1 MPTTEQTFEFI
12 RSNPGLR
19 AREIAAHF
27 QVETTGINQILYG
40 PLTGRVI
47 RDPDYRW
54 SVTGHHP
61 IPPPPP
67 AVQAQR
73 RDQPRRPPVAQA
85 HVAGQHQPL
94 PLPAAA
100 PAVLDEMLS
109 SKKPRQIIVAASSR
123 LRYAKVYEGAAVP
136 RGALDALASGGLL
149 KEGARR
155 ALSQCLAEWPVTT
168 DPVAEADMP
177 SWLAVTGKLLR
188 RGSIIPLDPRVEER
202 LRPMFGDPSDVPEDW
217 TKAAS
222 EILTVP
228 FEHTLPDPDTYDS
241 PEERRFFEDLLPG
254 LEPSSLLRFWQR
266 QASIGS
272 LTGHGQDFQANQRVD
287 FLFSYPDTPP
297 LVVEIDGE
305 QHANQRNQDAARD
318 ARLGAAGVDVLRIP
332 TNEIATGTGL
342 ALTKLRERLST
353 LPTENAVPLSNSARW
368 LIAGR
373 RIQQIQLLLVE
384 AFEKGLIPRGNGH
397 NIRIH
402 FQHGL
407 LSEVSF
413 AAQIGSIAL
422 DDFNNLT
429 GDVAAAQGL
438 PSPPTLTPGNLADSS
453 LFLSFAGETLLGD
466 KPALSVQDAYFPSP
480 SELDVPTT
488 RPFRAQSV
496 DPEACKR
503 LLHRVFGFTKFHEG
517 QFEAIERT
525 LLGQDSLVLLPT
537 GSGKSIAFQ
546 LAAFLR
552 PGVAI
557 VVDPIVSLIEDQ
569 LENLRAH
576 GIDRAERIVGTQPTE
591 EQDSVMALLARTQYW
606 FCYVA
611 PERFQVVR
619 FRNYLRALTTN
630 SPVALVAVDEAHCV
644 SEWGHDF
651 RTAYLNLAKTAR
663 MFCATGNVPPPIM
676 GLTGTAS
683 RSVLKDIQRELD
695 ITDFNSVI
703 VPKSFDRPELSFG
716 AFSCHSSEKQFQ
728 LRALLDRMPALF
740 GEPRPVFFSNRNTDT
755 RSGLLFCPHVGGDH
769 GVVRVGKIAT
779 EHINRDVPV
788 YGSTAPQGIDHA
800 MWARTLREAAVGF
813 RRNRFAL
820 MACTK
825 AYGMG
830 IDKPNVRY
838 TIHYNLPSS
847 VESFYQEA
855 GRSGRDGHRAYC
867 FIIFSNDYRD
877 RNAILLN
884 PATPT
889 AVLHRRVE
897 EAGWNNAD
905 DITRA
910 FFFLNNAF
918 QGIERE
924 EQVLGRVVQALG
936 PLDAQR
942 RTTIP
947 FHAHG
952 LGNGA
957 DGAKN
962 QTEKALHRL
971 VLTGAIADYTID
983 WSHHVFQVEISGA
996 GQDRILEHLYRY
1008 VATYQR
1014 QRGAKALEE
1023 AREYL
1028 DRPYNDFIL
1037 AVAHQITKFVYD
1049 VVERG
1054 RRQALAEMLRICEK
1068 ATDGEDI
1075 RQPILDYLGRSK
1087 YAERID
1093 AIIQGS
1099 ENAGVDDV
1107 ASIVQSVSSVMDA
1120 AELLG
1125 ECARLL
1131 EAYPDQPSLRLLRA
1145 AAEAMTPHPDEKI
1158 VMQNVESAIRDGIS
1172 NYGLSL
1178 AKILDVV
1185 VISADVISESRPEI
1199 GKLFLQA
1206 AALAAPDRRLAA
1218 RYLLQQVGEVRHH
1231 LLGPPLALV
1240 IWSLVESVQQ
1250 MREG

>member
-1 MPTTEQTFEFI
+1 M
-12 RSNPGLR
+12 
-19 AREIAAHF
+19 
-27 QVETTGINQILYG
+27 ETTGINQILYG
-40 PLTGRVI
+40 PLAGRVV
-47 RDPDYRW
+47 RDPEYRW
-54 SVTGHHP
+54 SLTGHHP
-61 IPPPPP
+61 LPQPQPT
-67 AVQAQR
+67 AQAQGGYR
-73 RDQPRRPPVAQA
+73 RQEPPRAQIAPVQVGGQPRPLAAQA
-85 HVAGQHQPL
+85 QVAGQHQLL
-94 PLPAAA
+94 PRPAAA
-100 PAVLDEMLS
+100 PVLLDATPP
-109 SKKPRQIIVAASSR
+109 SKKPRQILIAASSR

-136 RGALDALASGGLL
+136 RVALDALASGGLL
-149 KEGARR
+149 VEGMRQ
-155 ALSQCLAEWPVTT
+155 ALSQYMAEWPLNIE
-168 DPVAEADMP
+168 PVAGGDIP
-177 SWLAVTGKLLR
+177 PWLAVTGKLLR
-188 RGSIIPLDPRVEER
+188 RGSIIPLDPGVEVR
-202 LRPMFGDPSDVPEDW
+202 LRPMLGVPSNVPEDW
-217 TKAAS
+217 IKAAS
-222 EILTVP
+222 QILTLP
-228 FEHTLPDPDTYDS
+228 FEHTYPDPNTYDS
-241 PEERRFFEDLLPG
+241 PEERKFFEDLLPG
-254 LEPSSLLRFWQR
+254 LEPPTLFRFWQR
-266 QASIGS
+266 QVSIGS

-287 FLFSYPDTPP
+287 FLFAFPDNPP

-305 QHANQRNQDAARD
+305 QHANQREQDALRD
-318 ARLGAAGVDVLRIP
+318 ARLAACGIDVLRISTSEVTAGAGP
-332 TNEIATGTGL
+332 
-342 ALTKLRERLST
+342 ALTNLRERLST
-353 LPTENAVPLSNSARW
+353 LRTENTAPLSSSARW

-384 AFEKGLIPRGNGH
+384 ALEKGLIPRGDGQS
-397 NIRIH
+397 IRIH
-402 FQHGL
+402 FRPGL
-407 LSEVSF
+407 AFEEPF
-413 AAQIGSIAL
+413 ALQIGLIAL
-422 DDFNNLT
+422 EDFNRLT
-429 GDVAAAQGL
+429 SDVAAAQGL
-438 PSPPTLTPGNLADSS
+438 PSPPTLAEGNLAESS
-453 LFLSFAGETLLGD
+453 ISLSFAGETELGD

-480 SELDVPTT
+480 PEFDIPTT
-488 RPFRAQSV
+488 RPFRAQRV
-496 DPEACKR
+496 DPDSCR
-503 LLHRVFGFTKFHEG
+503 HLLQRVYGFTRFHEG

-576 GIDRAERIVGTQPTE
+576 GIDRAERIIGTQPTE
-591 EQDSVMALLARTQYW
+591 EQDQVMALLARTQYW
-606 FCYVA
+606 FCYIA

-630 SPVALVAVDEAHCV
+630 CPVALVAVDEAHCV

-663 MFCATGNVPPPIM
+663 VFCATENIPPPIM

-728 LRALLDRMPALF
+728 LRALLDRLPALF
-740 GEPRPVFFSNRNTDT
+740 GEPRPVFFQDRGTDT

-769 GVVRVGKIAT
+769 GVVRVGQLAK
-779 EHINRDVPV
+779 EHINKDVPV
-788 YGSTAPQGIDHA
+788 YGSTAPRGIDRA
-800 MWARTLREAAVGF
+800 MWVRMLREAAVGF

-867 FIIFSNDYRD
+867 FILFSNDYRD

-889 AVLHRRVE
+889 AVLHRKVE
-897 EAGWNNAD
+897 EAGWDNAD

-918 QGIERE
+918 QGIERD

-947 FHAHG
+947 FNAHG
-952 LGNGA
+952 LGNAA
-957 DGAKN
+957 DEVKN

-971 VLTGAIADYTID
+971 VLTGAVADYTID
-983 WSHHVFQVEISGA
+983 WSHHLFQVDISGA
-996 GQDRILEHLYRY
+996 GQERILEHLYRY

-1023 AREYL
+1023 AREHL
-1028 DRPYNDFIL
+1028 DRPYNDFVL

-1107 ASIVQSVSSVMDA
+1107 ASIVQGVSFCHGRS
-1120 AELLG
+1120 G
-1125 ECARLL
+1125 IAR
-1131 EAYPDQPSLRLLRA
+1131 RVR
-1145 AAEAMTPHPDEKI
+1145 KI
-1158 VMQNVESAIRDGIS
+1158 TGGIS
-1172 NYGLSL
+1172 RP
-1178 AKILDVV
+1178 AEPPAVK
-1185 VISADVISESRPEI
+1185 SRIRGHDAPSGREDRHAECR
-1199 GKLFLQA
+1199 GGNPRRDLQ
-1206 AALAAPDRRLAA
+1206 L
-1218 RYLLQQVGEVRHH
+1218 
-1231 LLGPPLALV
+1231 
-1240 IWSLVESVQQ
+1240 WSIP
-1250 MREG
+1250 R